1 MSKIE
6 SFFLAE
12 NPLRSAYLS
21 TLKRFGLKDYSF
33 FLENNYVDKPAYAHI
48 ISQGAQLAKR
58 LGIDRVSV
66 IEFGVAGGNG
76 LLHMERHAEQVE
88 QMLGVK
94 IEIYGFD
101 TGEGLPAPE
110 DYRDLPYHW
119 EQGFY
124 KMDQQALRDRLKR
137 SQLVIGDVRET
148 INTFCQKYNPAPI
161 AAISN
166 DFDYYSSTIA
176 ANKLFDS
183 DSKYMLPRIF
193 CYFDDTIGT
202 EVELYSDYTGQRAAI
217 ADFNAS
223 NTHRKIARPYYFEA
237 KRSRA
242 KWFSQIF
249 IYHDFNHPLY
259 NKFVSSKAQENPLNL
274 KDNETAQK
282 V

>member
-1 MSKIE
+1 M
-6 SFFLAE
+6 
-12 NPLRSAYLS
+12 
-21 TLKRFGLKDYSF
+21 
-33 FLENNYVDKPAYAHI
+33 
-48 ISQGAQLAKR
+48 
-58 LGIDRVSV
+58 
-66 IEFGVAGGNG
+66 
-76 LLHMERHAEQVE
+76 LHMERHAEQVE

-124 KMDQQALRDRLKR
+124 KWISKLCATVLSDPSWLLATSEQSIHSVR
-137 SQLVIGDVRET
+137 SIIR
-148 INTFCQKYNPAPI
+148 PI

-183 DSKYMLPRIF
+183 DCKYMLPRIF
-193 CYFDDTIGT
+193 CYFNDTIGT

-223 NTHRKIARPYYFEA
+223 NTHRKITRPYYFEA

-259 NKFVSSKAQENPLNL
+259 NKFVSSKAQENPLRGSGGRGARAARCL
-274 KDNETAQK
+274 DRRGGSPREDDEQLRGVRAARP